1 MQDKVSLLM
10 EETGC
15 DRGEAEL
22 ALELSG
28 FQVEEAIKTIGRLLR
43 NIAVVKA
50 KFACPEQDQ
59 FGLFLVVANV
69 KTGGLLRS
77 RAVVSFNP
85 AVYAANLDRHWF
97 EFEKHLYGCRLWDGS
112 LQAESLDIEQRLAAH
127 FRDSAACA
135 RLGRDDDDAG
145 LAESLA
151 AVVGGALRSPA
162 RKLQLKREILDVRQF
177 QSLKADPDRAG
188 RAKSAGRPQ
197 KDELLVLKCALQED
211 VDGVAAEEL
220 RAGDMVSAQIVDGR
234 DIAQYLAKLFGGH
247 SDKGPVPVLA
257 PVEAI
262 ESGPNGLLARVRFS
276 VGVCGD
282 AIVPAGTKLRVVRL
296 AKGDEAPSWWRRL
309 FK

>member
-15 DRGEAEL
+15 DRGQAEL
-22 ALELSG
+22 ALELCG
-28 FQVEEAIKTIGRLLR
+28 FQVEEAIKAIGRLLR
-43 NIAVVKA
+43 NIAVVKG

-59 FGLFLVVANV
+59 FGLFLVVANL

-97 EFEKHLYGCRLWDGS
+97 EFEKHLYGCRLWEGS
-112 LQAESLDIEQRLAAH
+112 LQSESLEIEQRLAAH
-127 FRDSAACA
+127 FRDSAACE
-135 RLGRDDDDAG
+135 RLGREGGDTGLGDDLG
-145 LAESLA
+145 
-151 AVVGGALRSPA
+151 AVIGGALRAKA

-177 QSLKADPDRAG
+177 QSLKADPDRAA
-188 RAKSAGRPQ
+188 RKASRPPT
-197 KDELLVLKCALQED
+197 DELLVLKCSLQED
-211 VDGVAAEEL
+211 VDGIRAEEL
-220 RAGDMVSAQIVDGR
+220 RAGDMVSARIVDGR
-234 DIAQYLAKLFGGH
+234 DIARYLAKLFGGH

-296 AKGDEAPSWWRRL
+296 SKGDEAPSWWRRL